1 MDLRLGDIAE
11 GNIVDFT
18 YEGKGVVKIDKF
30 IIFVLG
36 GVIGDKVSFKVT
48 NMKKSFG
55 EGEVI
60 EVLEPSK
67 DRTREEM
74 EIKEAVGGMPLVEYD
89 YEKGLEWK
97 REKVQ
102 RDLEKI
108 AKIKDIDVK
117 PTIGMDNPYRYRN
130 NVQIAVGVE
139 DSKTVVGFF
148 EFGTND
154 IVDMEESVLISEKAN
169 TALKTIRKW
178 IDKHD
183 IEPYNRDT
191 RKGLLRDIGIR
202 TNYKDDIMVILVAT
216 RKDIPHMDEL
226 IRELKEKDVVSIYR
240 NTNTAKSSIT
250 YGSDYK
256 LLSGDEALM
265 DKIGD
270 YEFKVSPES
279 FLQINRTQAEILYNK
294 AIEFLEP
301 KKEDRIVDLYSGIGT
316 ISIFIAGKAKEV
328 IAVESVG
335 QAVEDAKHNAELND
349 IKNISFTR
357 ARAEVLFPKLAT
369 DEDLDLDKI
378 VLNPPSKGCEKE
390 VLEAIIDADP
400 QRIVYV
406 SCNSAT
412 LARDLGYLTE
422 NGYKLKEAQ
431 PVDMFP
437 HTAHVECVVL
447 IEKE

>member
-294 AIEFLEP
+294 VIEFLEP